1 MIDGN
6 MTPESNSEIFC
17 FNDRGWVHNA
27 LRKGHRSVILREALH
42 RMVYRAKRRI
52 SVSQETLHFAQG
64 DIPLAQIKYYFFTR
78 TGGIPSSGETS
89 LTKTGTAHSLSGL
102 ASNLKINMDCMA

>member
-1 MIDGN
+1 MIDGD
-6 MTPESNSEIFC
+6 MTAESNGEALG

-27 LRKGHRSVILREALH
+27 LRKGHRFVILSEALH

-64 DIPLAQIKYYFFTR
+64 DIPLGQIKYYFFTR
-78 TGGIPSSGETS
+78 TGGAPSSGEIS
-89 LTKTGTAHSLSGL
+89 LTKTGTAHSRSGFI
-102 ASNLKINMDCMA
+102 SILKMYIDCMA